1 MLKNRNLLQAENKF
15 SNFFAIW
22 LKFGFLFPQSW
33 LIIKYYLVLK
43 FRLFE

>member
-15 SNFFAIW
+15 SNFFAI
-22 LKFGFLFPQSW
+22 LLGFLFPQSW

-43 FRLFE
+43 LCLFK